1 MKKRVGM
8 ISLGCSK
15 NQVDG
20 EVLLAT
26 LQDDG
31 FTIVNDLQQAD
42 AVIINTCGFVESAK
56 KESID
61 EILNMAELKQNGS
74 LEAIVVTG
82 CLAERYQKEILKEL
96 PEVDG
101 VVGIGGNPD
110 IARILREI
118 FEKKEQMGVFPSKL
132 ALPISGK
139 RLQSTPKH
147 YAYLK
152 VAEGCDN
159 CCSYCAI
166 PLIRGK
172 FRSRPME
179 EILDEAKELAQNGVR
194 ELIVIAQDTTRY
206 GEDLYGRLALSEL
219 LEALCAIDGFH
230 WIRVLYCYPER
241 VTDRLLDVMASQEK
255 VLPYIDLPLQHCSE
269 TVLENMYRS
278 GSRESLTALIRK
290 MREKVPGLILRTTFI
305 CGFPGETE
313 EDFTQL
319 AEFLREIRFDRMGCF
334 PYSQEED
341 TPAAE
346 FPDQIPE
353 EEKQRRARILME
365 NQMQIM
371 QEMGESYLGETVE
384 ILTEGYDQES
394 GLYYGRSQADSP
406 DVDGAVVFTAE
417 EPVEPGTFVW
427 VKIEDCVGCDL
438 SGALVRKEETV

>member
-1 MKKRVGM
+1 MSNKVGM

-26 LQDDG
+26 LQGEG
-31 FTIVNDLQQAD
+31 FTICNDLAAVD
-42 AVIINTCGFVESAK
+42 AVIVNTCGFVESAK

-61 EILNMAELKQNGS
+61 EILNMVDLKQNGS
-74 LEAIVVTG
+74 LKAIVVTG
-82 CLAERYQKEILKEL
+82 CLAERYQAEIQKEL
-96 PEVDG
+96 PEVDA
-101 VVGIGGNPD
+101 VVGIGANPR
-110 IARILREI
+110 IAEI
-118 FEKKEQMGVFPSKL
+118 VSQALAGKQTTLFPPKL
-132 ALPISGK
+132 DLPISGK
-139 RLQSTPKH
+139 RIQSTPKH

-179 EILDEAKELAQNGVR
+179 SVVAEAKELAKSGVR

-206 GEDLYGRLALSEL
+206 GEDLYGRLALPEL
-219 LEALCAIDGFH
+219 LEQLCKIPELH
-230 WIRVLYCYPER
+230 WIRVLYCYPNR
-241 VTDRLLDVMASQEK
+241 ITDELLDTMAKQEK
-255 VLPYIDLPLQHCSE
+255 ILNYIDLPLQHCAGG
-269 TVLENMYRS
+269 VLKDMYRS
-278 GSRESLTALIRK
+278 GSKESLTALIQH

-313 EDFTQL
+313 AEFQEL
-319 AEFLREIRFDRMGCF
+319 AEFIRDIRFDRLGCF

-353 EEKQRRARILME
+353 EEKQRRADILME

-371 QEMGESYLGETVE
+371 QEISDNYLGQTME
-384 ILTEGYDQES
+384 ILTEGYDEAA
-394 GLYYGRSQADSP
+394 GMYYGRSRADSP
-406 DVDGAVVFTAE
+406 DVDGCVLFTAT
-417 EPVEPGTFVW
+417 EPVAPGEFVW
-427 VKIEDCVGCDL
+427 VQIDECIGCDL
-438 SGALVRKEETV
+438 TGALVKKEGQA

>member
-1 MKKRVGM
+1 MTYKVGM

-26 LQDDG
+26 LQDAG
-31 FTIVNDLQQAD
+31 FTLCGDLAEAD

-61 EILNMAELKQNGS
+61 EILNMVELKQNGQ
-74 LEAIVVTG
+74 LKAIVVTG
-82 CLAERYQKEILKEL
+82 CLAERYREEIQKEL

-101 VVGIGGNPD
+101 VVGIGANPQ
-110 IARILREI
+110 IAEILTRALQK
-118 FEKKEQMGVFPSKL
+118 EKTAVFPSKL
-132 ALPISGK
+132 ELPISGK
-139 RLQSTPKH
+139 RVQSTPKH

-152 VAEGCDN
+152 VSEGCDN

-166 PLIRGK
+166 PLIRGR

-179 EILDEAKELAQNGVR
+179 SIVEEAKTLAKDGVR

-206 GEDLYGRLALSEL
+206 GEDLYGRLALPEL
-219 LEALCAIDGFH
+219 LNQLCDIPEIH
-230 WIRVLYCYPER
+230 WVRVLYCYPNR
-241 VTDRLLDVMASQEK
+241 ITDAFLDTMASQK
-255 VLPYIDLPLQHCSE
+255 KILPYIDLPLQHCNE
-269 TVLENMYRS
+269 TVLKNMYRT
-278 GSRESLTALIRK
+278 GSRESLTALIQR
-290 MREKVPGLILRTTFI
+290 MREKVPNLILRTTFI

-313 EDFTQL
+313 EEFEEL
-319 AEFLREIRFDRMGCF
+319 AEFIKEIRFDRLGCF

-341 TPAAE
+341 TPAAS

-353 EEKQRRARILME
+353 AEKLRRADILME

-371 QEMGESYLGETVE
+371 QEISDTYLGQTIE
-384 ILTEGYDQES
+384 ILTEGYDPEI
-394 GLYYGRSQADSP
+394 GMYYGRSRADSP
-406 DVDGAVVFTAE
+406 DVDGCVLFTAT

-427 VKIEDCVGCDL
+427 VQIDECVGCDL
-438 SGALVRKEETV
+438 SGALVRKEEKA